1 MIQIINVIGKQGYH
15 KIMNE
20 NFYIY
25 SLLPAKSIS
34 RILVLPLHLT
44 TATTTWKKNPFNYN
58 PTLHLKWTNML
69 TKPWTLLLNQPGAA
83 TFQKLWGVN

>member
-1 MIQIINVIGKQGYH
+1 MGAKEEDGNEKKEKRGHNDISSFYFIGGFCVKHASQALRRRSVMIQIINVIGKQGYH

-44 TATTTWKKNPFNYN
+44 TATTT
-58 PTLHLKWTNML
+58 
-69 TKPWTLLLNQPGAA
+69 
-83 TFQKLWGVN
+83 

>member
-44 TATTTWKKNPFNYN
+44 TATTTWKKKI
-58 PTLHLKWTNML
+58 LL
-69 TKPWTLLLNQPGAA
+69 TITQHFIWNGQICSQNLGLCC
-83 TFQKLWGVN
+83 

>member
-44 TATTTWKKNPFNYN
+44 TATTTWKKKSF
-58 PTLHLKWTNML
+58 
-69 TKPWTLLLNQPGAA
+69 
-83 TFQKLWGVN
+83 

>member
-1 MIQIINVIGKQGYH
+1 MIQIITVIGKQGYH

-44 TATTTWKKNPFNYN
+44 TATWKKKSF
-58 PTLHLKWTNML
+58 
-69 TKPWTLLLNQPGAA
+69 
-83 TFQKLWGVN
+83 